1 MSAYL
6 RTHLRAKFSFA
17 LVFSACC
24 AVSFTHAQTVPGQP
38 TVPSSASASALLSAA
53 TPLTLSVA
61 FRIAVSRQP
70 WASARDE
77 REREQLAREA
87 VADSWLA
94 DVPTIGSGFKT
105 GNRDGLR
112 EFEIEISA
120 PIASPSRR
128 SILLATARS
137 ESESYRANVEQEK
150 LKLAGL
156 VRDAYWAVQLAAVE
170 RDLASDEVQRSEQ
183 LAADS
188 SRRTKAGESA
198 RVDTLQAQAAVQT
211 TYSARIAAE
220 QRHEATKQTLRAL
233 IGVRGASALAD
244 SEETRSTARA
254 SALDEHPSLKLAA
267 KTVQLARAKLNEVL
281 VLTNTAPSV
290 SFTLAN
296 ERTNSSASATT
307 ARIGVSV
314 PFGGSQR
321 ATPRIAQANAE
332 LAESQATIQLT
343 RQQLEADATT
353 AEATVSSIERR
364 IATLSE
370 RSRLATEVAELY
382 AKAYRLGEL
391 DLPSRLRSEGERAS
405 ANLALSRARIELKHA
420 LSRVNQSLGLLP

>member
-1 MSAYL
+1 MSVSL
-6 RTHLRAKFSFA
+6 STNLRAKFSFFVVGS
-17 LVFSACC
+17 VFFA
-24 AVSFTHAQTVPGQP
+24 ASFARAQTAPAQP
-38 TVPSSASASALLSAA
+38 TASVPANASALLSTAA
-53 TPLTLSVA
+53 PLTLSEA
-61 FRIAVSRQP
+61 FRIAAVQQP
-70 WASARDE
+70 WTSARDE
-77 REREQLAREA
+77 REREQQAREKL
-87 VADSWLA
+87 ADSWLA
-94 DVPTIGSGFKT
+94 DGPTIGSGLKT

-120 PIASPSRR
+120 PIASPLRR
-128 SILLATARS
+128 SILLTTARS
-137 ESESYRANVEQEK
+137 ESDSYRANIEQEK

-156 VRDAYWAVQLAAVE
+156 VRDAFWAVQLAAVE
-170 RDLASDEVQRSEQ
+170 RDLASDELQRSER

-198 RVDTLQAQAAVQT
+198 RVDTLQAEAAVQMIR
-211 TYSARIAAE
+211 SAQIETE
-220 QRHEATKQTLRAL
+220 QRHETAKQTLRAL
-233 IGVRGASALAD
+233 IGERGVSALAD
-244 SEETRSTARA
+244 GQEARNAIRPTAL
-254 SALDEHPSLKLAA
+254 SEHPSLKLAA
-267 KTVQLARAKLNEVL
+267 QSAQLARAKLNEASM
-281 VLTNTAPSV
+281 LTSAAPSV
-290 SFTLAN
+290 SLTLAN

-332 LAESQATIQLT
+332 LAESQAMIQLT

-353 AEATVSSIERR
+353 AEMTANSIERR
-364 IATLSE
+364 IAALLE
-370 RSRLATEVAELY
+370 RSRLANEVAELY

-391 DLPSRLRSEGERAS
+391 DLPTRLRAEGERAA